1 MAIITGQ
8 VATAATAATSAT
20 ALCTIP
26 PGACNVI
33 ITATGGTA
41 AVGPTPPS
49 TAQSLLLGN
58 CLQVVPGAAPTSF
71 TTFPAS
77 RGTGLS
83 VLSASTA
90 VTATVSYLISTE
102 S

>member
-26 PGACNVI
+26 PGACNVVL
-33 ITATGGTA
+33 TATGGTA
-41 AVGPTPPS
+41 VVGPTPG
-49 TAQSLLLGN
+49 AGQSLLLGN
-58 CLQVVPGAAPTSF
+58 AFQVVPGAAPTSF
-71 TTFPAS
+71 VTFTGS
-77 RGTGLS
+77 KGTGLS
-83 VLSASTA
+83 VLSATTA
-90 VTATVSYLISTE
+90 ATATVSYLISTE

>member
-1 MAIITGQ
+1 MAITTGQ

-20 ALCTIP
+20 VLCTVP
-26 PGACNVI
+26 PGACNVV

-41 AVGPTPPS
+41 AVGPTPGS
-49 TAQSLLLGN
+49 GQTLLPGN

-71 TTFPAS
+71 VTFPGS

-90 VTATVSYLISTE
+90 VTATVSFLISTE
-102 S
+102 A

>member
-8 VATAATAATSAT
+8 VATAATAATSST

-26 PGACNVI
+26 PGACSVV

-41 AVGPTPPS
+41 LVGPTPAS
-49 TAQSLLLGN
+49 TAQSLSISN
-58 CLQVVPGAAPTSF
+58 SFAVVPGAAPTSF
-71 TTFPAS
+71 VTFTGS

-102 S
+102 A